1 MFDFGIANEKQK
13 EAVTCT
19 EGPLLIIAGPGT
31 GKTFT
36 LVKRIAYLVF
46 EKGVKPSEI
55 MAITFTE
62 KAAHQLVTRISDEF
76 LRYSG
81 CENINIDEMY
91 IGTFHSVC
99 LRLMKEYSELL
110 PFDADKRII
119 DSFEQQYLVYN
130 NLERFRSVKGY
141 CRSDFNSMS
150 KWEQAKAIC
159 KYTSTMSEEL
169 LSRDKLLDDKDAD
182 ILVIAK
188 VWDEYDKLL
197 TENNA
202 TDFSTIQAD
211 AWRMMQDS
219 DISASVREKIR
230 YVMVDEYQD
239 TNHIQEQLILAIG
252 GKFRNICVV
261 GDDDQGLYRFRGAT
275 IRNIFEFPKHF
286 GENECRVIKLEEN
299 YRSEKGIID
308 LYNNW
313 MTNPEYKRKF
323 DWGKYRYPKQIYTSK
338 KETYSSV
345 YTCKGTYD
353 DPARVKLAGMIKRM
367 KQNGTVTDYNQIVFL
382 FKSVRNDEAKKT
394 AEFLEESGIPVY
406 TPRSK
411 LYFERAEV
419 RQIIGCLI
427 CCFRTFTCFLK
438 QQKDAD
444 KPSEISRYYISD
456 CMPLSSGLLKEN
468 KELYGCISE
477 IANDIAG
484 CKDKTE
490 YTLLSIFYRIIAFEP
505 FRSYIENPDGSNA
518 RQARNLAEMSNIISK
533 FCYIHDMHLIGAD
546 NRDTLSE
553 EFFERYLRLLK
564 DEGVGEYEDEA
575 EYAPEGCISFMT
587 IHQAK
592 GLEFPVVIV
601 GSLPLK
607 KESESKDSFFYSVES
622 RFCRKPFEAPDMI
635 PYFDMWRKYYVAFSR
650 AKNLLVLTEKDGSRT
665 KPYTS
670 VITENIP
677 DISEYNDNRVFDRV
691 KKEHIRKTYS
701 FTSHISVYDE
711 CTSRYL
717 YFKEY
722 KFAPCE
728 ILHTSVGTLIHATL
742 EDLNRFAIAG
752 RYDEITEELIKKWFA
767 LNYAKMQESTGLM
780 LSEER
785 RKSALDQV
793 LNYFDKRKEH
803 IRKVWKAEEKVELVL
818 PEYILQGVIDLIEDD
833 DGKIEI
839 VDYKTGRK
847 PDSPEKSAQVEHYR
861 KQLEIYAYLISER
874 YKKNVS
880 RMHLYYTNEAEEN
893 PLVTFEYSKNCVDKE
908 IEDVSQTVRKIEDKR
923 FDAKA
928 ENDYSCRYCDM
939 KYMCKKV
946 KNYD

>member
-1 MFDFGIANEKQK
+1 MFDFGIANERQK
-13 EAVTCT
+13 EVVTCT

-141 CRSDFNSMS
+141 CRSEFSSMS
-150 KWEQAKAIC
+150 KWEQAKTIC
-159 KYTSTMSEEL
+159 KYTSAMSEEL

-182 ILVIAK
+182 VLVIAK
-188 VWDEYDKLL
+188 VWNEYDKLL
-197 TENNA
+197 SENNA
-202 TDFSTIQAD
+202 TDFSTIQTD
-211 AWRMMQDS
+211 TWKMMQNS
-219 DISASVREKIR
+219 NISASLREKIR

-239 TNHIQEQLILAIG
+239 TNYIQEQLILSVG
-252 GKFRNICVV
+252 TKHRNICVV

-275 IRNIFEFPKHF
+275 IRNIFEFPEHF
-286 GENECRVIKLEEN
+286 GKDECRMIKLEEN

-308 LYNNW
+308 LYNDW
-313 MTNPEYKRKF
+313 MTNPEYRLNF

-338 KETYSSV
+338 REDKPSV
-345 YTCKGTYD
+345 YTCNGSFD
-353 DPARVKLAGMIKRM
+353 NPARAKLADMIKKM
-367 KQNGTVTDYNQIVFL
+367 KENKTITDYNQVVFL
-382 FKSVRNDEAKKT
+382 FSSVKNNEAKKT
-394 AEFLEESGIPVY
+394 AEFLEKSGIPVY
-406 TPRSK
+406 SPRSK
-411 LYFERAEV
+411 LYFERTEV
-419 RQIIGCLI
+419 KQIIGCLI
-427 CCFRTFTCFLK
+427 YCFKSFTMLLK
-438 QQKDAD
+438 QQKSDG
-444 KPSEISRYYISD
+444 KLSEISRYYIED

-468 KELYGCISE
+468 KELFRYISG
-477 IANDIAG
+477 IASDIAG

-490 YTLLSIFYRIIAFEP
+490 YTLLNIFYRIIAFEP
-505 FRSYIENPDGSNA
+505 FRSYIENPDGNTA

-546 NRDTLSE
+546 NRDTMSE
-553 EFFERYLRLLK
+553 EFFGSYLRLLK

-575 EYAPEGCISFMT
+575 DYAPEGCVSFMT

-601 GSLPLK
+601 GSLPFK
-607 KESESKDSFFYSVES
+607 ITSKTKDPFFYSVES
-622 RFCRKPFEAPDMI
+622 RFLRKPFETPDMI
-635 PYFDMWRKYYVAFSR
+635 PYFDTWRKYYVAFSR
-650 AKNLLVLTEKDGSRT
+650 AKNLLVLAEKDEGKM
-665 KPYTS
+665 KPYTGA
-670 VITENIP
+670 ITKNVP
-677 DISEYNDNRVFDRV
+677 DISEYADNRVFDKVR
-691 KKEHIRKTYS
+691 KEHIRKTYS

-711 CTSRYL
+711 CPRRYL

-785 RKSALDQV
+785 RKSALSQV

-908 IEDVSQTVRKIEDKR
+908 IEDVSQTVRKIEGKR

>member
-1 MFDFGIANEKQK
+1 M
-13 EAVTCT
+13 
-19 EGPLLIIAGPGT
+19 PYMLL
-31 GKTFT
+31 
-36 LVKRIAYLVF
+36 
-46 EKGVKPSEI
+46 
-55 MAITFTE
+55 
-62 KAAHQLVTRISDEF
+62 Q
-76 LRYSG
+76 
-81 CENINIDEMY
+81 NI
-91 IGTFHSVC
+91 H
-99 LRLMKEYSELL
+99 
-110 PFDADKRII
+110 
-119 DSFEQQYLVYN
+119 
-130 NLERFRSVKGY
+130 
-141 CRSDFNSMS
+141 
-150 KWEQAKAIC
+150 
-159 KYTSTMSEEL
+159 L
-169 LSRDKLLDDKDAD
+169 LS
-182 ILVIAK
+182 
-188 VWDEYDKLL
+188 E
-197 TENNA
+197 A
-202 TDFSTIQAD
+202 T
-211 AWRMMQDS
+211 
-219 DISASVREKIR
+219 
-230 YVMVDEYQD
+230 
-239 TNHIQEQLILAIG
+239 
-252 GKFRNICVV
+252 
-261 GDDDQGLYRFRGAT
+261 
-275 IRNIFEFPKHF
+275 
-286 GENECRVIKLEEN
+286 
-299 YRSEKGIID
+299 
-308 LYNNW
+308 
-313 MTNPEYKRKF
+313 
-323 DWGKYRYPKQIYTSK
+323 
-338 KETYSSV
+338 
-345 YTCKGTYD
+345 
-353 DPARVKLAGMIKRM
+353 
-367 KQNGTVTDYNQIVFL
+367 
-382 FKSVRNDEAKKT
+382 
-394 AEFLEESGIPVY
+394 
-406 TPRSK
+406 
-411 LYFERAEV
+411 
-419 RQIIGCLI
+419 
-427 CCFRTFTCFLK
+427 
-438 QQKDAD
+438 KDAD

-575 EYAPEGCISFMT
+575 EYAPEGCVSFMT

-711 CTSRYL
+711 CPSRYL

-767 LNYAKMQESTGLM
+767 LNYAKC
-780 LSEER
+780 
-785 RKSALDQV
+785 RK
-793 LNYFDKRKEH
+793 
-803 IRKVWKAEEKVELVL
+803 
-818 PEYILQGVIDLIEDD
+818 
-833 DGKIEI
+833 
-839 VDYKTGRK
+839 
-847 PDSPEKSAQVEHYR
+847 AQ
-861 KQLEIYAYLISER
+861 
-874 YKKNVS
+874 
-880 RMHLYYTNEAEEN
+880 
-893 PLVTFEYSKNCVDKE
+893 D
-908 IEDVSQTVRKIEDKR
+908 
-923 FDAKA
+923 
-928 ENDYSCRYCDM
+928 
-939 KYMCKKV
+939 
-946 KNYD
+946 

>member
-1 MFDFGIANEKQK
+1 
-13 EAVTCT
+13 
-19 EGPLLIIAGPGT
+19 
-31 GKTFT
+31 
-36 LVKRIAYLVF
+36 
-46 EKGVKPSEI
+46 
-55 MAITFTE
+55 
-62 KAAHQLVTRISDEF
+62 
-76 LRYSG
+76 
-81 CENINIDEMY
+81 
-91 IGTFHSVC
+91 
-99 LRLMKEYSELL
+99 
-110 PFDADKRII
+110 
-119 DSFEQQYLVYN
+119 
-130 NLERFRSVKGY
+130 
-141 CRSDFNSMS
+141 
-150 KWEQAKAIC
+150 
-159 KYTSTMSEEL
+159 
-169 LSRDKLLDDKDAD
+169 
-182 ILVIAK
+182 
-188 VWDEYDKLL
+188 
-197 TENNA
+197 
-202 TDFSTIQAD
+202 
-211 AWRMMQDS
+211 
-219 DISASVREKIR
+219 
-230 YVMVDEYQD
+230 
-239 TNHIQEQLILAIG
+239 
-252 GKFRNICVV
+252 
-261 GDDDQGLYRFRGAT
+261 
-275 IRNIFEFPKHF
+275 
-286 GENECRVIKLEEN
+286 
-299 YRSEKGIID
+299 
-308 LYNNW
+308 
-313 MTNPEYKRKF
+313 
-323 DWGKYRYPKQIYTSK
+323 
-338 KETYSSV
+338 
-345 YTCKGTYD
+345 
-353 DPARVKLAGMIKRM
+353 MIKRM

-419 RQIIGCLI
+419 KQIIGCLI

-444 KPSEISRYYISD
+444 KPSKISRYYISD

-468 KELYGCISE
+468 KELYRCISE

-575 EYAPEGCISFMT
+575 EYAPEWCVSFMT

-665 KPYTS
+665 KPFTS

-711 CTSRYL
+711 CPSRYL

-742 EDLNRFAIAG
+742 EDLNRFAIAS
-752 RYDEITEELIKKWFA
+752 RYDEITEVLIKKWFA

-785 RKSALDQV
+785 RKSALGQV

-880 RMHLYYTNEAEEN
+880 RMHLYYTNEAEGN

-908 IEDVSQTVRKIEDKR
+908 IEDVSQTVRKIEGKR